1 MKSSET
7 HVERGVD
14 RRMMER
20 RVNPDRRF
28 GERRSIDRTSAG
40 RRVEFVPDRREQER
54 RGLDRRVF
62 SPA

>member
-20 RVNPDRRF
+20 RVNPDRR
-28 GERRSIDRTSAG
+28 
-40 RRVEFVPDRREQER
+40 EQER

>member
-1 MKSSET
+1 MESSDA
-7 HVERGVD
+7 HVVRGVD

-28 GERRSIDRTSAG
+28 GERRAGDRASAG
-40 RRVEFVPDRREQER
+40 RRVDFDRRQEER
-54 RGLDRRVF
+54 RLMDRRVF